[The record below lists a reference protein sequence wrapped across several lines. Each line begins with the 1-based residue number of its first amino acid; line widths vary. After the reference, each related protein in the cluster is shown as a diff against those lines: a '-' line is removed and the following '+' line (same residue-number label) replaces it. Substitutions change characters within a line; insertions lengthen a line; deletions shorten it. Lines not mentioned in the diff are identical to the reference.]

1 MGRVVGVYGVRGW
14 VRVFSYTRPRAGI
27 LSYACWWLKREEE
40 WRMLR
45 VVAGR
50 THGKGLL
57 AALEGVADRD
67 GARALI
73 GADIAV
79 ERKDLPA
86 LPSGQ
91 YYWCDLV
98 GLEVVTTAGAILGRV
113 ASLAETGAH
122 DVLVVRGEQEYL
134 IPLVFG
140 TYIKNVD
147 LAKGAIRVDWEA

>member
-1 MGRVVGVYGVRGW
+1 MHGVRGW

-27 LSYACWWLKREEE
+27 LSYARWWLKRGEK
-40 WRMLR
+40 WQMLQ

-57 AALEGVADRD
+57 AALEGIADRD

-79 ERKDLPA
+79 EREDLPA

-98 GLEVVTTAGAILGRV
+98 GLEVVTTAGVILGRV

-122 DVLVVRGEQEYL
+122 DVLVVRGDQEYL

-140 TYIKNVD
+140 TYIKDVD